1 MGQTTLIA
9 GEAKGYLPERIRVGK
24 FKIIKNFLLV
34 LFKIIYS
41 MFSLTGA

>member
-9 GEAKGYLPERIRVGK
+9 GEAKDYLPGKIRAEK

-41 MFSLTGA
+41 MFS